1 TIRYYVLHR
10 NVFTAFFRQVS
21 REFHKFLFF
30 GFALILSYFD
40 KSYRLFSKYGIISLT
55 FIITKGKQA

>member
-1 TIRYYVLHR
+1 M
-10 NVFTAFFRQVS
+10 
-21 REFHKFLFF
+21 FF

-40 KSYRLFSKYGIISLT
+40 KSYRLFSKYVIISLI